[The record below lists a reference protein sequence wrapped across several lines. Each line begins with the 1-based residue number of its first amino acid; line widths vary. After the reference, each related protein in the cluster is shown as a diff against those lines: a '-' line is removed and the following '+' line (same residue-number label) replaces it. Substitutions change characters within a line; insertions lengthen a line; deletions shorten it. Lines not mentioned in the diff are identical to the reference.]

1 MSPGDIRGGRG
12 DIRGGRGDIRVED
25 PENHILY
32 RYGIVTV
39 LTQFHQ
45 RHQRHTIFKA
55 QTCSVS
61 KINIGFSGQWLA
73 LVLEEDFLNL

>member
-32 RYGIVTV
+32 
-39 LTQFHQ
+39 
-45 RHQRHTIFKA
+45 
-55 QTCSVS
+55 
-61 KINIGFSGQWLA
+61 
-73 LVLEEDFLNL
+73 

>member
-32 RYGIVTV
+32 NDGMTGI
-39 LTQFHQ
+39 
-45 RHQRHTIFKA
+45 A
-55 QTCSVS
+55 
-61 KINIGFSGQWLA
+61 N
-73 LVLEEDFLNL
+73 